1 MKAILTLLKE
11 NIRYK
16 KGSFRS
22 IIALMAIITLS
33 FSVTLSNNDNI
44 ARSLDSAFEKADA
57 ADFVSFISA
66 DKQSE
71 KIINTL
77 KADEN
82 VARYKLNDIMSENI
96 YPRIDGEEISVFCI
110 FSEKENGKYSF
121 FNENGS
127 EFLENEPEIKY
138 GEVYVPYSLSVL
150 SDCKIGSEFKF
161 KTNGGE
167 KTLTVKGFFQDPVFG
182 AAVIGT
188 KYILINGEQF
198 EELWEE
204 NICAENNAVQF
215 LSCGGT
221 VSVYGTGSLSV
232 TELKKELNEKCG
244 LISDSFL
251 SISKSDTVE
260 FTNITTDIGTNVL
273 YIFVA
278 LLLTVVLITM
288 NNSISSAVETE
299 YVNLGILKAVGFT
312 KGNIRA
318 VYIIQYTA
326 ACIIGAAVGLV
337 VSIPLTMLLGGLFV
351 PITGILTDGS
361 ISLLKCSAIS
371 AAILLVC
378 VLFTLASTRKIGRI
392 SPVRAVSGGT
402 EDVHFD
408 SLLNVKIHKKPLT
421 FFIALRNLT
430 SRLKNYVGACAIT
443 SILVFFM
450 MSIIMLT
457 QGLNAEAIFSGAS
470 GDIKISFGKGVSNEE
485 MQLLRD
491 EVLSI
496 DENADLFFMD
506 HHHIDVEKA
515 RFTCEIYDDPDK
527 IIKTTDGRTPK
538 YDNEIAVT
546 KIFSEETNKNIGDT
560 VTLSQGDH
568 SADFIITG
576 YYQTAYEHGRTMCMG
591 LEGGSRLGLSVANAV
606 VKVSDEPY
614 VTEIFDMLNER
625 HGEEYGEISLVESS
639 GGLADLI
646 DLLLDS
652 MIWSIFAVSVIFA
665 AVVVSMLCAKAFA
678 RERTDIGILKSVGFT
693 SRALR
698 LQFALRFALV
708 AAVGSI
714 FGVVVSL
721 LATRPLLSSLMKIIG
736 LVDFLADFT
745 PQAIIFPALAIC
757 LSFFVFAY
765 IAARKIKMV
774 EVREL
779 ISE

>member
-11 NIRYK
+11 NIRHK

-44 ARSLDSAFEKADA
+44 AHALDSALEKADA

-66 DKQSE
+66 DKLSE

-77 KADEN
+77 EADEN
-82 VARYKLNDIMSENI
+82 VARYKLNDILSANI
-96 YPRIDGEEISVFCI
+96 YPYIDGEEVSVFCV
-110 FSEKENGKYSF
+110 FSENENGKYSF
-121 FNENGS
+121 FNEKGS
-127 EFLENEPEIKY
+127 GFLENEPEIKY
-138 GEVYVPYSLSVL
+138 GEVYLPYSLSVL
-150 SDCKIGSEFKF
+150 CDCKIGSEFKF
-161 KTNGGE
+161 KTNSGE
-167 KTLTVKGFFQDPVFG
+167 KTLNVKGFFQDPVMG

-188 KYILINGEQF
+188 KYILINDEQF

-204 NICAENNAVQF
+204 NFRTENDTIQFVDCA
-215 LSCGGT
+215 GT
-221 VSVYGTGSLSV
+221 VSVYGTGSLGV
-232 TELKKELNEKCG
+232 TELKKEINEKCG

-251 SISKSDTVE
+251 SISKSDAVE

-273 YIFVA
+273 YVFVA

-326 ACIIGAAVGLV
+326 ACIIGTAVGLV
-337 VSIPLTMLLGGLFV
+337 VSMPLTMLLGGLFV
-351 PITGILTDGS
+351 PITGILTGGS
-361 ISLLKCSAIS
+361 ISLLKCSAVS

-378 VLFTLASTRKIGRI
+378 VLFTLVSTRKIGRI

-408 SLLNVKIHKKPLT
+408 SLLNVRIRKKPLT

-457 QGLNAEAIFSGAS
+457 QGLSADAIFNGAS
-470 GDIKISFGKGVSNEE
+470 GDIKIVFGKGVSNGE

-491 EVLSI
+491 EILSI
-496 DENADLFFMD
+496 DENAEVFFVGYNY
-506 HHHIDVEKA
+506 IDADNV
-515 RFTCEIYDDPDK
+515 RFACEVYDDPDK
-527 IIKTTDGRTPK
+527 IIKTNHGRNPK

-546 KIFSEETNKNIGDT
+546 KIFSEEMNKKIGDT
-560 VTLSQGDH
+560 VTLRQGDH
-568 SADFIITG
+568 SAEFIITG
-576 YYQTAYEHGRTMCMG
+576 YYQTANELGRMMCMSFD
-591 LEGGSRLGLSVANAV
+591 GGSRLGLSASNAV
-606 VKVSDEPY
+606 VKASDEPY
-614 VTEIFDMLNER
+614 VTEIFDMLNES
-625 HGEEYGEISLVESS
+625 HGEEYGEISLTDS
-639 GGLADLI
+639 GGGLSELI
-646 DLLLDS
+646 DLLLDA
-652 MIWSIFAVSVIFA
+652 MIWAIFTVSVIFA

-693 SRALR
+693 SRVLR

-708 AAVGSI
+708 AAVGS
-714 FGVVVSL
+714 GVGVIVSL
-721 LATRPLLSSLMKIIG
+721 FATRPMLSALMKMIG
-736 LVDFLADFT
+736 LVDFLVDFT

-774 EVREL
+774 EIREL